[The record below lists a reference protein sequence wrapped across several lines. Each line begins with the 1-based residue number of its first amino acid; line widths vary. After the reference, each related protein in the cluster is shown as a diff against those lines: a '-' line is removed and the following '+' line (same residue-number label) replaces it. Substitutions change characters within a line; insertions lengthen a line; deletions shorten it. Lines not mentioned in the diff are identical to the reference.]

1 MIHADD
7 ALRRTKIV
15 ATLGPASSDKET
27 LAAMIEAG
35 VNVVRIN
42 CSHGCHADYASWIE
56 RVRHIAAEQNRIVA
70 VLADLQGPKIR
81 VAKFKEGS
89 AQLKEGATFI
99 LDATLNDCAGTDER
113 VGIDYKNLVQDVNP
127 GDILLLDDG
136 RLRLE
141 VISKHAHEVHT
152 TVLVGGELFNNKG
165 INRLGGGLTAPALTD
180 KDRADLAFM
189 LEQDIDYCAIS
200 FPRDANDMQLA
211 RELLG
216 ESHQHVGLVAKIE
229 RKEAL
234 DHLDAIIEAS
244 DAIMVARGDLAVE
257 IGDEQVPLA
266 QRHMIERAR
275 TLNKP
280 VIIATQM
287 MESMV
292 HQCVPTRAEVSDVA
306 TAVLEN
312 ADAVMLSAETATG
325 EHALA
330 AVKAMA
336 NTARAVETN
345 PESHQSAHR
354 LDSHFERIDEAIA
367 MATMYTANHLTLA
380 GILTLTETGK
390 TPLWM
395 SRIRTA
401 IPIYGLSRHAKTL
414 AKMALFR
421 GVYPVYFDPTQHE
434 RDAVN
439 RAAVKRLVDAGTL
452 EDGDLVI
459 LTKGDHMGIDGGS
472 NAMKILTVGDV
483 E

>member
-15 ATLGPASSDKET
+15 ATLGPASCDET
-27 LAAMIEAG
+27 TLSAMIEAG

-42 CSHGCHADYASWIE
+42 CSHASHDDYATWIT
-56 RVRHIAAEQNRIVA
+56 RVRKIAAEQHRIVA

-81 VAKFKEGS
+81 VAKFKNGS
-89 AQLKEGATFI
+89 AQLIEGATFI
-99 LDATLNDCAGTDER
+99 LDATLHECAGTHER
-113 VGIDYKNLVQDVNP
+113 VGIDYKNLVHDVNP

-141 VISKHAHEVHT
+141 VTDSKNNEVLT
-152 TVLVGGELFNNKG
+152 KVVVGGELFNNKG

-180 KDRADLAFM
+180 KDRCDLAFM
-189 LEQDIDYCAIS
+189 LQQDIDYCAIS
-200 FPRDANDMQLA
+200 FPRDAQDMMLA

-216 ESHQHVGLVAKIE
+216 DHQHVGLIAKIE

-266 QRHMIERAR
+266 QRHMIDRAR
-275 TLNKP
+275 KLNKP

-312 ADAVMLSAETATG
+312 ADAVMLSAETASG
-325 EHALA
+325 EHPLA

-367 MATMYTANHLTLA
+367 MATMYTANHLSLA

-401 IPIYGLSRHAKTL
+401 IPIYGLSRHQKTL

-439 RAAVKRLVDAGTL
+439 RETVTQLMDAGIL
-452 EDGDLVI
+452 KNGDLVI

-472 NAMKILTVGDV
+472 NAMKILSVGDV